1 MSIDH
6 RTRLVAYAPN
16 GDRLGVLPHPL
27 DWSATLPHAE
37 LGAASLRY
45 SRITAGGPILQR
57 RLTDGLE
64 IALEEWNGAKWVEPA
79 SARFVAVERGS
90 DPSDK
95 TDTVTITA
103 PAYGWLLSKIKH
115 AAPTESLYASDGDNK
130 GRRQFLGVTAG
141 TVIATLLD
149 EYQER
154 GGPRIERD
162 FTTQTDSEGRPW
174 PSLNSFWVSRGE
186 ALDVTLDRLADRGD
200 IDWHFQGRT
209 LVVTPTQPGRDQASE
224 IVLHVGRQIS
234 EAPSEETIADL
245 ITAHTVHGG
254 EGLIVTDADSTAP
267 SPWGRW
273 EGFASDDRITTEGG
287 ARARNQ
293 QVLRDSARLRGQYT
307 RDLTP
312 LCQWRLGIDITAG
325 DWITAPTWRAG
336 ERVRVASTL
345 WRGGA
350 DGVTRSLILNDSLLD
365 RELRRLRKE
374 RLGESGGAD
383 GSGTTIQPALDG
395 TDKRAPAAPTGL
407 SLTTV
412 AYLDPYG
419 MAQGLVETT
428 WDAVSTARVSDGG
441 GAMEIG
447 SYDVAV
453 RRSVD
458 GAPWS
463 IVRTSDE
470 LRAELAPY
478 PVGETIEVRVRA
490 RGLYAPTPG
499 DWSAPVAISVAD
511 DVTPPPTPSMLTVSS
526 SRGLVILTWD
536 GKSDLDADGMPQDFE
551 ALDVAFGLDR
561 EPTELVGY
569 MYQPGDRV
577 HLADLPYGEVFW
589 VRSRARDKS
598 GNVSEWSAP
607 VQVSVTSE
615 IDGGRVN
622 VDYRPPTADDAT
634 GKPEGAIWQYYDV
647 TEDPTRPELRAFYLL
662 RDGVWVETPL
672 TTTLVTKIDI
682 GQGTYGMLDGHRI
695 NVRSLTADRI
705 DSASYRGEVI
715 DGATIIIRDSTDPMA
730 ENITLGNRTLTVSR
744 SDGEGG
750 LVPTLSIGG
759 STSDEI
765 SLRPVGAAW
774 PTVQMYGD
782 TGDAGFAGTVNTGDL
797 FVGGE
802 NIHRM
807 LKRLPQPM
815 LGAILTSR
823 NPGWRNNTV
832 GQPLG
837 RLKGVSLESGRM
849 LKLSFSGAIYATT
862 YPLTGVWSVYHK
874 VGGQDITAANGT
886 LRWRSYRTAV
896 GPGVSGDW
904 SIMMHTTET
913 HSNHQF
919 LVTLDAD
926 TSKGNISIQT
936 PGEQSGWSLLL
947 EDLGAREYIAGDTY
961 AIGVDGSATIASSAS
976 RQTARFKAVGIR
988 SWFGSSIRTSE
999 LGHGVWGGTRRYSQI
1014 LFGPEVKATLA
1025 GATNISA
1032 RVRMRNV
1039 WTYSPAQPANVYL
1052 SAGTQTALAASAA
1065 TSPVGSA
1072 VSWKRGAS
1080 EFAPVPGWNASSQSV
1095 WLGIGAGTGVG
1106 DYAKF
1111 SPDLR
1116 EIELEVSFDK
1126 LPPTLNH
1133 QPAPPRSVGG
1143 VPHTRK
1149 EPAMH
1154 DSEPLIDDQPDPTEG
1169 PTATA
1174 DGVDVTILEG
1184 DDQ

>member
-1 MSIDH
+1 MIEQDSRI
-6 RTRLVAYAPN
+6 VAYEPN
-16 GDRLGVLPHPL
+16 GARIGPLPWPL
-27 DWSATLPHAE
+27 AWSATVPHGE
-37 LGAASLRY
+37 LGAA
-45 SRITAGGPILQR
+45 TLQYTRAVADGQALKR

-64 IALEEWNGAKWVEPA
+64 IALEEWDGAKWIEPA
-79 SARFVAVERGS
+79 GCRFVVVQRSLDFA
-90 DPSDK
+90 DQ
-95 TDTVTITA
+95 TDTVSIQAT
-103 PAYGWLLSKIKH
+103 AYGWLLSKIKH
-115 AAPTESLYASDGDNK
+115 AAPAESLYAADGDNA
-130 GRRQFLGVTAG
+130 GRRQFLDVTAG
-141 TVIATLLD
+141 VVIATLLD

-162 FTTQTDSEGRPW
+162 FTTQTDSDGKPW
-174 PSLNSFWVSRGE
+174 PTLNSLWVSRGE
-186 ALDVTLDRLADRGD
+186 ALDVTLGRLVDRGD
-200 IDWHFQGRT
+200 IDWHFQGRK
-209 LVVTPTQPGRDQASE
+209 LVVTPPQTGRDFSSE
-224 IVLHVGRQIS
+224 IVLHVGTEIS

-293 QVLRDSARLRGQYT
+293 QILRDSARLRGQYT

-350 DGVTRSLILNDSLLD
+350 DGITRSLILNDSLLD

-419 MAQGLVETT
+419 MAQGLVEAT

-478 PVGETIEVRVRA
+478 PVGEAIEVRVRA
-490 RGLYAPTPG
+490 RGLYAPAPG
-499 DWSAPVAISVAD
+499 DWSAPVAIVVAD
-511 DVTPPPTPSMLTVSS
+511 DVEPPPTPSRLTVSS

-536 GKSDLDADGMPQDFE
+536 GKSDLGADGMPPDFE

-569 MYQPGDRV
+569 LRQLGDRV

-589 VRSRARDKS
+589 VRSRSRDKS
-598 GNVSEWSAP
+598 GNLSEWSAP

-634 GKPEGAIWQYYDV
+634 GKPEGAIWQHYDI

-662 RDGVWVETPL
+662 RDGAWVETPL

-705 DSASYRGEVI
+705 DSESYRGEVI

-807 LKRLPQPM
+807 LKRLPQPL
-815 LGAILTSR
+815 LGAIQTSR
-823 NPGWRNNTV
+823 SPGWRDNTG

-837 RLKGVSLESGRM
+837 RFKGVSLESGRVV
-849 LKLSFSGAIYATT
+849 KLSFSGAIYATT
-862 YPLTGVWSVYHK
+862 YPLTGIWTVYHK
-874 VGGQDITAANGT
+874 AGGQDITAANGT
-886 LRWRSYRTAV
+886 LLWRSYRTAV
-896 GPGVSGDW
+896 GPGASGDW
-904 SIMMHTTET
+904 SIMMHTSAT

-919 LVTLDAD
+919 LVTFDAD
-926 TSKGNISIQT
+926 TDRGRISIQS

-961 AIGVDGSATIASSAS
+961 AIGADGSAVMDSSAS
-976 RQTARFKAVGIR
+976 RQKAVFKAVGIR
-988 SWFGSSIRTSE
+988 SWHGSSIRTSE
-999 LGHGVWGGTRRYSQI
+999 LGHGVWGGARRYSQI

-1025 GATNISA
+1025 GATDISA

-1039 WTYSPAQPANVYL
+1039 WTHSPAQPANVYI

-1065 TSPVGSA
+1065 TSPAGSA

-1080 EFAPVPGWNASSQSV
+1080 KFVPVPGWDASSQSV
-1095 WLGIGAGTGVG
+1095 WLGIGAGTGTG

-1111 SPDLR
+1111 SP
-1116 EIELEVSFDK
+1116 EGIELEVSFDK
-1126 LPPTLNH
+1126 
-1133 QPAPPRSVGG
+1133 
-1143 VPHTRK
+1143 
-1149 EPAMH
+1149 
-1154 DSEPLIDDQPDPTEG
+1154 
-1169 PTATA
+1169 
-1174 DGVDVTILEG
+1174 
-1184 DDQ
+1184 